1 MKITV
6 IFDSLEEF
14 QSCMHLTPAVVDAP
28 VEEVKK
34 PAEKNAETP
43 RRAPE
48 EPEAIKSTP
57 KDEKPRE
64 EAAAKQEEATA
75 KKVDRVT
82 VRKILATLNKK
93 TGTNTAR
100 RLIANLGFDK
110 LTNVPDDRLAELQ
123 AKAEEALKNAG

>member
-34 PAEKNAETP
+34 PAEKKAETP

-82 VRKILATLNKK
+82 VRKILATLNKN
-93 TGTNTAR
+93 TGTNTAS
-100 RLIANLGFDK
+100 RLIADLGFDK

>member
-6 IFDSLEEF
+6 IFDSLGEF
-14 QSCMHLTPAVVDAP
+14 QSCMHLTPAVIDAP
-28 VEEVKK
+28 VEEIKK

-64 EAAAKQEEATA
+64 EATA

-93 TGTNTAR
+93 TGTNTAS
-100 RLIANLGFDK
+100 RLIADLGFDK